1 MDIGALGSVAT
12 NMQKTADTKQPIPVL
27 PNANVTAKPA
37 PVQTTD
43 AVQRSAPA
51 PSMDQVKQAVQD
63 INKSMQSLSQGLE
76 FSIDT
81 DSKQT
86 IVKVIDPQ
94 TKEVIRQMPS
104 AEALEIAKALDQVL
118 GKLIREKA

>member
-1 MDIGALGSVAT
+1 MEISTVSNLAT
-12 NMQKTADTKQPIPVL
+12 GMQKTAENKQPVPVATL
-27 PNANVTAKPA
+27 AGTKPV
-37 PVQTTD
+37 PVETIN
-43 AVQRSAPA
+43 AVQEPSAT

-63 INKSMQSLSQGLE
+63 INQSLQSLSQGLE

-86 IVKVIDPQ
+86 VIKVIDPQ
-94 TKEVIRQMPS
+94 TQEVIRQMPS
-104 AEALEIAKALDQVL
+104 QEALDIAKILDQVL

>member
-1 MDIGALGSVAT
+1 MDIGALGNAASNVQKPADYQQPSPVPLNAT
-12 NMQKTADTKQPIPVL
+12 T
-27 PNANVTAKPA
+27 KPA
-37 PVQTTD
+37 PVQTVD

-76 FSIDT
+76 FSIDA

-104 AEALEIAKALDQVL
+104 QEALEIAKTLDQVL